1 MVVILSEVALLGK
14 GFFNVTQRAFVRVA
28 FRADRGEVGEQPIGR
43 DFFADGF
50 PREFF
55 NVGEVATA
63 QGFADVFR
71 QGDTRLDEGF
81 VEVNFGDVHIFIF
94 FDFAFG
100 CKDYF

>member
-1 MVVILSEVALLGK
+1 MVVILSEIALLGK
-14 GFFNVTQRAFVRVA
+14 SFFNVTQRAVVRVA
-28 FRADRGEVGEQPIGR
+28 FRVDRGEIGEQPIGR

-50 PREFF
+50 PREVL

-81 VEVNFGDVHIFIF
+81 VEVGLGDFHN
-94 FDFAFG
+94 
-100 CKDYF
+100 

>member
-1 MVVILSEVALLGK
+1 
-14 GFFNVTQRAFVRVA
+14 
-28 FRADRGEVGEQPIGR
+28 
-43 DFFADGF
+43 
-50 PREFF
+50 
-55 NVGEVATA
+55 VATA

-100 CKDYF
+100 CKDYFSSRAIFSRSYPM